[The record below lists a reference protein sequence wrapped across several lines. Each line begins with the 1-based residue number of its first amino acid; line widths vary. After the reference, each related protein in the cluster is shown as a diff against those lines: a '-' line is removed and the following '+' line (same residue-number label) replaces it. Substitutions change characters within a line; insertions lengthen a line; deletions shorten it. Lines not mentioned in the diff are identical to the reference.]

1 MAEGLIKTI
10 ALITNVTTRNS
21 MSLTIAKVKKIK
33 IKIHYTFIIIFVLV
47 TWSLSVHLI
56 PISLPGLNFVIYL
69 SIGVIG
75 ATVLFSSVML
85 HELAHSILA
94 TRYGIK
100 VRQIVLFIFGG
111 VSDIEEEPKEF
122 QKEFKIAVVGPLASF
137 GLAGVYSVFSFII
150 EIISGS
156 GTSMTLRAIDVVL
169 SYGAFINIML
179 GAFNLIPAF
188 PLDGGRIL
196 RAALVKWNRDYD
208 VATRSVVRISILI
221 SYALMG
227 IGFFIIITQTFVGG
241 LWILLIGWFLN
252 TGAQSYMQQK
262 ELGSI
267 LSAVTLRNI
276 MNTNIIA
283 VRKGT
288 NLYDVFTNYFGVHM
302 KTTFPVIDD
311 SGSLLGMITLPMV
324 SRISEDKRQYTVV
337 DDVMIPRDNLIVMD
351 FTKNANEALNEMV
364 KRKMN
369 MVFLSNAIGK
379 IEGLITKTDILNIAA
394 ERQEYF
400 HTLKGK

>member
-1 MAEGLIKTI
+1 MSVTI
-10 ALITNVTTRNS
+10 G
-21 MSLTIAKVKKIK
+21 KVNGIK
-33 IKIHYTFIIIFVLV
+33 IKIHYTFIIIFILV
-47 TWSLSVHLI
+47 TWSLSAHLI
-56 PISLPGLNFVIYL
+56 PMSLPGLSFVIYL

-75 ATVLFSSVML
+75 AAVLFSSVIL
-85 HELAHSILA
+85 HELAHSIVA
-94 TRYGIK
+94 IRYGIK

-111 VSDIEEEPKEF
+111 VSDIEEEPKDF
-122 QKEFKIAVVGPLASF
+122 RKEFKIAVVGPLTSF
-137 GLAGVYSVFSFII
+137 GLAGIFSVFSFLI
-150 EIISGS
+150 ESIADSGS
-156 GTSMTLRAIDVVL
+156 STSLQAADVVL

-196 RAALVKWNRDYD
+196 RAALVKWNREYD
-208 VATRSVVRISILI
+208 AATKTVIRTSIII

-227 IGFFIIITQTFVGG
+227 IGFFIIITRTFVGG

-267 LSAVTLRNI
+267 LSSVTLRDI

-283 VRKGT
+283 VKKGT

-302 KTTFPVIDD
+302 KTSFPVTDD

-324 SRISEDKRQYTVV
+324 SRISEHKRQYTVV
-337 DDVMIPRDNLIVMD
+337 DDVMIPRDDLIVMD
-351 FTKNANEALNEMV
+351 LTKNANEALNEMV

-369 MVFLSNAIGK
+369 MVFLSNANGK

-394 ERQEYF
+394 ERQKYL

>member
-1 MAEGLIKTI
+1 MSITI
-10 ALITNVTTRNS
+10 AN
-21 MSLTIAKVKKIK
+21 VKKIK

-47 TWSLSVHLI
+47 TWSLSAHLI
-56 PISLPGLNFVIYL
+56 PISLPGLSFGIYL

-75 ATVLFSSVML
+75 AAVLFSSVIL
-85 HELAHSILA
+85 HELAHSFMAI
-94 TRYGIK
+94 RYGIR

-122 QKEFKIAVVGPLASF
+122 QKEFRITVVGPLTSF
-137 GLAGVYSVFSFII
+137 GLAGIYSLASFLI
-150 EIISGS
+150 ENIVGS
-156 GTSMTLRAIDVVL
+156 STSTTLQAADVVL

-208 VATRSVVRISILI
+208 AATRSVVRISVLI

-227 IGFFIIITQTFVGG
+227 IGFFIIITRTFVGG

-262 ELGSI
+262 ELSSI
-267 LSAVTLRNI
+267 LSSLALQQI

-283 VRKGT
+283 VSKGT
-288 NLYDVFTNYFGVHM
+288 NLHDVFTNYFRRHM
-302 KTTFPVIDD
+302 KTAFPVTDE
-311 SGSLLGMITLPMV
+311 SGYVLGLITLTSATDVP
-324 SRISEDKRQYTVV
+324 ENKRQYTIV
-337 DDVMIPRDNLIVMD
+337 DDIMIPRNDLIIMD
-351 FTKNANEALNEMV
+351 ADRNANEALNEMAR
-364 KRKMN
+364 RKMN
-369 MVFLSNAIGK
+369 LVFISNK
-379 IEGLITKTDILNIAA
+379 EGEIVGIVTKTDILNIAA
-394 ERQEYF
+394 ERQKYF
-400 HTLKGK
+400 HALKRK